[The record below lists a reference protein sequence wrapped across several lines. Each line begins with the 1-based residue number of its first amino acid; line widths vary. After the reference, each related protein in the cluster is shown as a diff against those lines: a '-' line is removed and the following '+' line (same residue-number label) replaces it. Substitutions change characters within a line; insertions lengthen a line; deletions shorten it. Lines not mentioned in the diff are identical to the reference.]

1 MPTWEQVGAG
11 TPIPDE
17 AAAKSRKREPFS
29 RVAIPQHRGPV
40 LRDST
45 KEHTMQAIVIN
56 GVEFKRVMPERC
68 VRLTQWGKGQPITC
82 RCTPCAARNQTPEQA
97 KASVDAAHGFA

>member
-1 MPTWEQVGAG
+1 
-11 TPIPDE
+11 
-17 AAAKSRKREPFS
+17 
-29 RVAIPQHRGPV
+29 
-40 LRDST
+40 
-45 KEHTMQAIVIN
+45 MQAIIIN

>member
-1 MPTWEQVGAG
+1 MGQTQSRF
-11 TPIPDE
+11 TE
-17 AAAKSRKREPFS
+17 AALDFQQEIDMH
-29 RVAIPQHRGPV
+29 AIII
-40 LRDST
+40 S
-45 KEHTMQAIVIN
+45 

-97 KASVDAAHGFA
+97 KVSVDAAHGH

>member
-1 MPTWEQVGAG
+1 MPRTEKPSAHALTGRKETAKRSHSQEWQSHSIAG
-11 TPIPDE
+11 RCCGI
-17 AAAKSRKREPFS
+17 
-29 RVAIPQHRGPV
+29 QQ
-40 LRDST
+40 
-45 KEHTMQAIVIN
+45 EHTMQAIKIN

-68 VRLTQWGKGQPITC
+68 VRLTQWGKGQQITC